1 MRESPFEGTAA
12 SSRVRVRAERCSPAR
27 PRPADS
33 KRRPALSSAVHA
45 APRDDQCGLLRAGVC
60 ATVVERIPIE
70 VFGLARARRDDRP
83 AAELQAD
90 DRSAICCAAGPR
102 AELYGSP
109 ALRTSGILDVAWV
122 AVAASLLACR
132 VALSAWVVCLLGPL
146 YRVPELARSCPLQWG
161 ARGDVLS
168 GRRGQSAHS
177 PCATVVG

>member
-1 MRESPFEGTAA
+1 M
-12 SSRVRVRAERCSPAR
+12 
-27 PRPADS
+27 
-33 KRRPALSSAVHA
+33 
-45 APRDDQCGLLRAGVC
+45 
-60 ATVVERIPIE
+60 VERIPIK
-70 VFGLARARRDDRP
+70 VFGLARARGDDRP
-83 AAELQAD
+83 VAELQAD
-90 DRSAICCAAGPR
+90 DRGAICCARGPR

-177 PCATVVG
+177 PCATVVGRVARMGAQGASTGTWGSHDLQDTYKALRRPYKDDETAR